1 MSVNLDAIDLT
12 RFGPDA
18 FRSASAL
25 RQAGFTLLRESEDKT
40 KIMVARHPDLDGIL
54 VKTFSHQIAPDMQ
67 HANYKRRV
75 EGVRQIQQ
83 LIDEQ
88 HFTRLITAK
97 KRCYKF
103 SKHQRVLC
111 VEELPILMETKER
124 YRSIDETALRELV
137 FVLAAFPGL
146 DAATHNLPFLPDGKI
161 AFIDTEDWQQRDWR
175 RVTGL
180 KYVLPLLSNE
190 RRHLAEKLWR
200 RYFPQFQNSLQSA
213 RGNGADVIR
222 RSLRKP

>member
-1 MSVNLDAIDLT
+1 MPVDLNAIDLT
-12 RFGPDA
+12 RFGPDT

-25 RQAGFTLLRESEDKT
+25 RQAGFALLRESDDKT

-54 VKTFSHQIAPDMQ
+54 IKTFPHQIASDVQ

-75 EGVRQIQQ
+75 EGARRIQQ

-88 HFTRLITAK
+88 HFTHLITAK

-103 SKHQRVLC
+103 PSHQRVLC
-111 VEELPILMETKER
+111 VEALPILTETKER
-124 YRSIDETALRELV
+124 YQTIDEATLRELV

-146 DAATHNLPFLPDGKI
+146 DSATHNLPFLPDGRI

-180 KYVLPLLSNE
+180 KYVLPLLSSE

-200 RYFPQFQNSLQSA
+200 RHFPQFQNKGENIIM
-213 RGNGADVIR
+213 RTRR
-222 RSLRKP
+222 RS